1 MWNFIQP
8 VQDIRAGSSWL
19 NHPFE
24 RLQRF
29 HYFCGMKLKRP
40 NKMLLEQIRKT
51 VNAMRCPLHGR
62 QAMVSM
68 DSESEPVQVEA
79 CCKFFK
85 EDVTIVAE
93 RMRKD
98 FLYKAEKTR
107 ERLERERK
115 SGSGRNDEPL
125 T

>member
-1 MWNFIQP
+1 MP
-8 VQDIRAGSSWL
+8 ESGKSR
-19 NHPFE
+19 
-24 RLQRF
+24 RF

-40 NKMLLEQIRKT
+40 NKMLLEQIRGAVK
-51 VNAMRCPLHGR
+51 VMRCPLHR
-62 QAMVSM
+62 KQAVVNM

-79 CCKFFK
+79 CCKFFN
-85 EDVTIVAE
+85 EDVIIVAE